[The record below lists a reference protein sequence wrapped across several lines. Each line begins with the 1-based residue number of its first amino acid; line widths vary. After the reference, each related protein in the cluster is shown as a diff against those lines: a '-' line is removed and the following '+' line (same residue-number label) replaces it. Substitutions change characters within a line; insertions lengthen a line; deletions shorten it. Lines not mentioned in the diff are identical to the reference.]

1 MHVCQ
6 ELNNVGRPGTRY
18 PSGLY
23 NDDAMMTRHFDGT
36 PISTSSVAHQDMLT
50 CRMRIVRIT
59 CMNNRQRSLKLP
71 LTLAPPRADSTNQ
84 PTHWATACALASNSV
99 VHVQRHLCAWQA
111 QACVTYG
118 TCVCALREARALRAQ
133 LTRQAAGTCSLQG
146 SPARLQPSL
155 LMVSEIPSPSLQ
167 DTRPGSWSRKYKYL
181 QVFFCFTMLYNAL
194 Q

>member
-23 NDDAMMTRHFDGT
+23 NDDAMMARHFDGT

-84 PTHWATACALASNSV
+84 PTHWATPCTGPQPVHWHATVSSR
-99 VHVQRHLCAWQA
+99 VHVQRLLCAWQV
-111 QACVTYG
+111 QACVTVRHVRVRVAG
-118 TCVCALREARALRAQ
+118 GAG
-133 LTRQAAGTCSLQG
+133 AAGAAHATNSVRHARCSDRR
-146 SPARLQPSL
+146 P
-155 LMVSEIPSPSLQ
+155 VSG
-167 DTRPGSWSRKYKYL
+167 R
-181 QVFFCFTMLYNAL
+181 VF
-194 Q
+194 

>member
-50 CRMRIVRIT
+50 CTMRIVRIT
-59 CMNNRQRSLKLP
+59 CMNIRQRSLTLP
-71 LTLAPPRADSTNQ
+71 LTLAPPRAHSTNR
-84 PTHWATACALASNSV
+84 PTHWATASALASNCV

-111 QACVTYG
+111 QACVTVRHVRVG
-118 TCVCALREARALRAQ
+118 
-133 LTRQAAGTCSLQG
+133 AAGGAGAAGAAHTTSSRHMLVAVFASS
-146 SPARLQPSL
+146 SPAESFKG
-155 LMVSEIPSPSLQ
+155 V
-167 DTRPGSWSRKYKYL
+167 
-181 QVFFCFTMLYNAL
+181 
-194 Q
+194 